1 MLWELPQALETTFE
15 VQRKTR
21 NEEIARGKIS
31 FPTYKMH
38 FLFFFLLFGPF
49 LLSKLLTFLFLV
61 HVK

>member
-38 FLFFFLLFGPF
+38 FFSPLLFGSF